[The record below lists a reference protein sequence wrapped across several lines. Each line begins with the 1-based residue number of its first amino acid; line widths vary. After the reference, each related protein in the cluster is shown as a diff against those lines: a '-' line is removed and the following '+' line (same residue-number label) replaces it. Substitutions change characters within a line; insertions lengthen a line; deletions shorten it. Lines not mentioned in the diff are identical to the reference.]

1 MIIQFSKD
9 FDGYT
14 LSGFAEIEPAELA
27 TTLEQGWPQVAVVME
42 VYINQSAFNAY
53 EIINPSIIHTIE
65 AELSAEEY

>member
-27 TTLEQGWPQVAVVME
+27 TAVDQGWPQIATVID
-42 VYINQSAFNAY
+42 VYINQSDFNAMD
-53 EIINPSIIHTIE
+53 IISPSIIQTIE
-65 AELSAEEY
+65 SELAMDEY